1 MARDIIPHRLYD
13 WSQIEDE
20 ADYTSR
26 IDLSALD
33 LNFGIH
39 RYNDKLWT
47 SGFVGVGRL
56 YGHNQLPLQ
65 TRGKEHIVVI
75 QPTYGVNPWKMLE
88 KVMLDDEYE
97 DYLLELEHSGK
108 YLFKVLYDQSVV
120 KLAQDESN
128 DADLLYALSFVNACY
143 ALCKKGLKK
152 NMIRQEENYNSKVR
166 GRIDVKKNIRENT
179 SRGRNDRFYCKYI
192 SFTEDNIENQIL
204 KATLQKC
211 INIIE
216 SRFESSDAYKQ
227 RLYFCRNALRGVR
240 FTTIKTS
247 DFNNVS
253 TSGLYMYYKPVLQQA
268 RCILNQRFYS
278 YAPEVGHA
286 ISRSVYTIPYSINME
301 TLFEFY
307 ARSIIKDAL
316 NGTNYEVDAYSK
328 HWYLQ
333 EGVNDDGQGERGVHL
348 MPYCIPDIVVK
359 EKESGRT
366 VAVFDA
372 KYKDHTRSA
381 RNDSLQL
388 LSYVLLSGA
397 KHCGFVFPGDF
408 TEVKEMQTTGA
419 PYLSIKTPLLDELRY
434 FEIVLGND
442 NGQETLNQILRQIME
457 G

>member
-1 MARDIIPHRLYD
+1 MARDIIPHSLYD

-20 ADYTSR
+20 ADYSLE
-26 IDLSALD
+26 IDLSTPD

-39 RYNDKLWT
+39 RYNEKLWT
-47 SGFVGVGRL
+47 SGFVGIGRL

-65 TRGKEHIVVI
+65 SRGKEHIAIV

-97 DYLLELEHSGK
+97 DYLFELEHSEK
-108 YLFKVLYDQSVV
+108 YLFKVFYGQPII
-120 KLAQDESN
+120 KLAQDERN
-128 DADLLYALSFVNACY
+128 DADLLYALSFVNACF

-152 NMIRQEENYNSKVR
+152 NMIKQENNYNSKVR
-166 GRIDVKKNIRENT
+166 GKIDVKKNIRENT
-179 SRGRNDRFYCKYI
+179 CRGRNDRFYCKYI

-204 KATLQKC
+204 KYTLQKC
-211 INIIE
+211 IAIIA
-216 SRFESSDAYKQ
+216 SRFETSGAYRQ
-227 RLYFCRNALRGVR
+227 RLYFCQNALRGVR
-240 FTTIKTS
+240 QTTIKTS

-278 YAPEVGHA
+278 YAPENGCAV
-286 ISRSVYTIPYSINME
+286 SRSVYTIPYSINME

-307 ARSIIKDAL
+307 ARSIFKDAL
-316 NGTNYEVDAYSK
+316 DGSAYEVDAYSK
-328 HWYLQ
+328 HWYIQ
-333 EGVNDDGQGERGVHL
+333 KGVSDDGQGEKGVHL
-348 MPYCIPDIVVK
+348 MPYCVPDIVVK

-388 LSYVLLSGA
+388 LSYVLLSGV
-397 KHCGFVFPGDF
+397 KHCGFIFPGSF
-408 TEVKEMQTTGA
+408 TGTKEMQTTEA
-419 PYLSIKTPLLDELRY
+419 SYLSIKTPLLDDLKY
-434 FEIVLGND
+434 YEIVLGSENNHD
-442 NGQETLNQILRQIME
+442 TLNQVFRQIVE